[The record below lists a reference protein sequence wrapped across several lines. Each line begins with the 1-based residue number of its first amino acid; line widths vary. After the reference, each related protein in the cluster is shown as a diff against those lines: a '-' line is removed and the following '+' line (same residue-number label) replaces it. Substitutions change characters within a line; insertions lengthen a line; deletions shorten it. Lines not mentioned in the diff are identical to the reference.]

1 MKFKDFIQNNP
12 FRVMGVF
19 TNDSSDIISTNNS
32 RMKAFAVIGKVV
44 SFWQDMISV
53 FGTEP
58 NRQVETL
65 ASGVA
70 ALSSSEGRLRSGLFW
85 FMNLNATD
93 ARALAALARGGDLL
107 EARKIW
113 KDGEQNMSSLQNQ
126 LMCCLLKDPRSYS
139 KALQLASTLYRKY
152 GHDFVVTVCNGFE
165 VVSPDQLMSMFLTEI
180 VKATDGD
187 CCWWDKAV
195 KRQGSKA
202 IDLQWTE
209 AKAMLHLSKLQ
220 DALNVAKTTEIHS
233 TKDNYDIAVALM
245 KQAEPHLKALKALN
259 DGHPALLSRYAT
271 IADSVCEEILNREI
285 EYYNHIGWYSG
296 KADRVLVL
304 KRFCYRYAATVRFK
318 DRCRLNINIVMGRSS
333 NAPVFPNGM
342 PDKLFFESDRKK
354 RNAGICAILDAV
366 REKKIENI
374 GVGN

>member
-32 RMKAFAVIGKVV
+32 RMKAFAVIGKFVH
-44 SFWQDMISV
+44 FWQDMISV

-58 NRQVETL
+58 YRKVETL
-65 ASGVA
+65 ASSVA
-70 ALSSSEGRLRSGLFW
+70 ALSSPEGRLRSGLFW

-113 KDGEQNMSSLQNQ
+113 EDGEQNMSSLQNQ
-126 LMCCLLKDPRSYS
+126 LMCCLLMDSHSYS
-139 KALQLASTLYRKY
+139 KALQLASTLYEKY
-152 GHDFVVTVCNGFE
+152 GYEFIVTISNGFE
-165 VVSPDQLMSMFLTEI
+165 VVTPDKLMSAFFTEI
-180 VKATDGD
+180 VKASDGK
-187 CCWWDKAV
+187 CLSWDKAV
-195 KRQGSKA
+195 KRLGNEA

-233 TKDNYDIAVALM
+233 TQDNYDIAVALK

-285 EYYNHIGWYSG
+285 EYYNHIGWFSG

-366 REKKIENI
+366 REKK
-374 GVGN
+374 

>member
-32 RMKAFAVIGKVV
+32 RMKAFAVIGKFV

-65 ASGVA
+65 ASSVA
-70 ALSSSEGRLRSGLFW
+70 ALSSPEGRLRSGLIW

-93 ARALAALARGGDLL
+93 VRALAALARGGDLL

-113 KDGEQNMSSLQNQ
+113 EDGEQNMSSLQNQ

-139 KALQLASTLYRKY
+139 KALQLALTLYDNY
-152 GHDFVVTVCNGFE
+152 GHEFITTVSNGFE
-165 VVSPDQLMSMFLTEI
+165 VITPDKLMPTFLSEIIKVS
-180 VKATDGD
+180 DGD
-187 CCWWDKAV
+187 CWWWDKVV
-195 KRQGSKA
+195 KRLGNETV
-202 IDLQWTE
+202 DLQWTE
-209 AKAMLHLSKLQ
+209 AKATWHMGKLQ
-220 DALNVAKTTEIHS
+220 DALNLAKTTEIHS
-233 TKDNYDIAVALM
+233 TQDNYDIAISLM

-259 DGHPALLSRYAT
+259 DDHPALLSRYAT
-271 IADSVCEEILNREI
+271 IADSVCEEILDREI
-285 EYYNHIGWYSG
+285 VYYNRVGWFPG
-296 KADRVLVL
+296 KADRMLVL

-318 DRCRLNINIVMGRSS
+318 DRCRLNINIVLGRSID
-333 NAPVFPNGM
+333 APVFPNGT

-366 REKKIENI
+366 RDQKA
-374 GVGN
+374 

>member
-113 KDGEQNMSSLQNQ
+113 EDGEQNMSSLQNQ

-152 GHDFVVTVCNGFE
+152 GHDFVVTVCYGFE

-180 VKATDGD
+180 VKASDGD
-187 CCWWDKAV
+187 CWWWDKAV

-233 TKDNYDIAVALM
+233 TQDNYDIAVALM

-271 IADSVCEEILNREI
+271 IADAVCEEILNREI
-285 EYYNHIGWYSG
+285 EYYNHIGWFSG

-354 RNAGICAILDAV
+354 RNAWICAILDAV
-366 REKKIENI
+366 REKKIKNI
-374 GVGN
+374 GVE

>member
-32 RMKAFAVIGKVV
+32 RMKAFAVIGKFVH
-44 SFWQDMISV
+44 FWQDMISV

-58 NRQVETL
+58 YRKVETL
-65 ASGVA
+65 ASSVA
-70 ALSSSEGRLRSGLFW
+70 ALSSPEGRLRSGLFW

-93 ARALAALARGGDLL
+93 ARALAALARCGDLL

-113 KDGEQNMSSLQNQ
+113 EDGEQNMSSLQNQ
-126 LMCCLLKDPRSYS
+126 LMCCLLMDSRSYS
-139 KALQLASTLYRKY
+139 KALQLASTLYEKY
-152 GHDFVVTVCNGFE
+152 GYEFIVTISNGFE
-165 VVSPDQLMSMFLTEI
+165 VVTPDKLMSAFFTEI
-180 VKATDGD
+180 VKASDGK
-187 CCWWDKAV
+187 CLCWDKAV
-195 KRQGSKA
+195 KRLGNEA

-209 AKAMLHLSKLQ
+209 SKAMLHISKLQ

-233 TKDNYDIAVALM
+233 TKDNYDIAVAL
-245 KQAEPHLKALKALN
+245 KSQAEPHLKALRVLKA
-259 DGHPALLSRYAT
+259 DHPVLLSRYAT
-271 IADSVCEEILNREI
+271 IADAVCEEILNREI
-285 EYYNHIGWYSG
+285 EYYNHIGWFSG

-304 KRFCYRYAATVRFK
+304 ERFCYRYAATIRFK
-318 DRCRLNINIVMGRSS
+318 DRCKLNINITMGRSES
-333 NAPVFPNGM
+333 APLFPNGM

-366 REKKIENI
+366 RKKKIENVV
-374 GVGN
+374 VGQ

>member
-58 NRQVETL
+58 YRKVETL
-65 ASGVA
+65 ASSVA
-70 ALSSSEGRLRSGLFW
+70 ALSSPEGRLRSGLFW

-113 KDGEQNMSSLQNQ
+113 EDGEQNMSSLQNQ

-180 VKATDGD
+180 VKASDGD
-187 CCWWDKAV
+187 CWWWDKAV
-195 KRQGSKA
+195 KRLGSEA

-233 TKDNYDIAVALM
+233 TQDNYDIAVALM
-245 KQAEPHLKALKALN
+245 KLAEPHLKALKALN
-259 DGHPALLSRYAT
+259 DGHPALLSHYAT
-271 IADSVCEEILNREI
+271 IADAVCEEILNREI
-285 EYYNHIGWYSG
+285 EYYNHIGWFSG

-304 KRFCYRYAATVRFK
+304 KHFCYRYAATVRFK

-366 REKKIENI
+366 REKKIKNI
-374 GVGN
+374 GVE

>member
-1 MKFKDFIQNNP
+1 MKFKDFIQDNP

-19 TNDSSDIISTNNS
+19 TNDSSDIMSINNS

-113 KDGEQNMSSLQNQ
+113 EDGEQNMSSLQNQ

-152 GHDFVVTVCNGFE
+152 GHDFVVTVCYGFE

-180 VKATDGD
+180 VKASDGD
-187 CCWWDKAV
+187 CWWWDKAV

-233 TKDNYDIAVALM
+233 TQDNYDIAVALM

-271 IADSVCEEILNREI
+271 IADAVCEEILNREI
-285 EYYNHIGWYSG
+285 EYYNHIGWFSG

-354 RNAGICAILDAV
+354 RNAWICAILDAV
-366 REKKIENI
+366 REKKIKNI
-374 GVGN
+374 GVE

>member
-70 ALSSSEGRLRSGLFW
+70 ALSSPEGRLRSGLFW

-113 KDGEQNMSSLQNQ
+113 EDGEQNMSSLQNQ
-126 LMCCLLKDPRSYS
+126 LMSCLLKDPRSYS

-180 VKATDGD
+180 VKASDGD
-187 CCWWDKAV
+187 CWWWDKAV

-233 TKDNYDIAVALM
+233 TQDNYDIAVALM
-245 KQAEPHLKALKALN
+245 KQAEPHLKALKALK
-259 DGHPALLSRYAT
+259 DEQPALLSRYAT
-271 IADSVCEEILNREI
+271 IADAVCEEILNREI
-285 EYYNHIGWYSG
+285 EYYNHIGWFSG

-333 NAPVFPNGM
+333 NAPVFPNGK

-366 REKKIENI
+366 REKK
-374 GVGN
+374 

>member
-107 EARKIW
+107 EARKVW
-113 KDGEQNMSSLQNQ
+113 EDGEQNMSSLQNQ

-180 VKATDGD
+180 VKATNGD

-195 KRQGSKA
+195 KRLGSKA

-233 TKDNYDIAVALM
+233 TQDNYDIAVALM
-245 KQAEPHLKALKALN
+245 SQAEPHLKALKALN
-259 DGHPALLSRYAT
+259 DGHPALLSRYVT
-271 IADSVCEEILNREI
+271 IADAICEEILNREI
-285 EYYNHIGWYSG
+285 EYYTHIGWYSG

-333 NAPVFPNGM
+333 NAPIFPNGM

>member
-1 MKFKDFIQNNP
+1 MKIKDFIQDNP

-19 TNDSSDIISTNNS
+19 TNDSSDIMSINNS

-58 NRQVETL
+58 KRQVETL
-65 ASGVA
+65 ASSVA
-70 ALSSSEGRLRSGLFW
+70 ALSSPEGRLRSGLFW

-113 KDGEQNMSSLQNQ
+113 EDGEQNMSSLQNQ

-165 VVSPDQLMSMFLTEI
+165 VVSPDQLMSVFLIEI
-180 VKATDGD
+180 VKASDVN
-187 CCWWDKAV
+187 CWWWDKAV
-195 KRQGSKA
+195 KRLGSKA

-233 TKDNYDIAVALM
+233 TKDNYDIAIALM
-245 KQAEPHLKALKALN
+245 KQAEPHLKDLKALN

-271 IADSVCEEILNREI
+271 IADAVCEEILNREI
-285 EYYNHIGWYSG
+285 EYYNHIGWFSG

-304 KRFCYRYAATVRFK
+304 ERFCYRYAATIRFK
-318 DRCRLNINIVMGRSS
+318 DRCKLNINFTMGRNES
-333 NAPVFPNGM
+333 APLFPNGM
-342 PDKLFFESDRKK
+342 PDKLVSESERKK
-354 RNAGICAILDAV
+354 RNAGICAMLDA
-366 REKKIENI
+366 I
-374 GVGN
+374 GKRNAT

>member
-53 FGTEP
+53 FDTEP
-58 NRQVETL
+58 NRQLETL
-65 ASGVA
+65 VSSVA
-70 ALSSSEGRLRSGLFW
+70 ALSSPEGRLRSGLFW

-113 KDGEQNMSSLQNQ
+113 EDGEQNMSSLQNQ

-139 KALQLASTLYRKY
+139 RALQLALTLYDNY
-152 GHDFVVTVCNGFE
+152 GHEFITTVSNGFE
-165 VVSPDQLMSMFLTEI
+165 VITPDKLMPTFLSEIIKVS
-180 VKATDGD
+180 DGD
-187 CCWWDKAV
+187 CWWWDKAV
-195 KRQGSKA
+195 KRLGNETV
-202 IDLQWTE
+202 DLQWTE
-209 AKAMLHLSKLQ
+209 AKATWHIGKLQ
-220 DALNVAKTTEIHS
+220 DELNVAKTTEIHY
-233 TKDNYDIAVALM
+233 TQDNYDIAIALM
-245 KQAEPHLKALKALN
+245 KQAEPHLKVLKALK
-259 DGHPALLSRYAT
+259 DEQPALLSRYAT

-285 EYYNHIGWYSG
+285 EYYNHIGWFSS
-296 KADRVLVL
+296 KTDRLL
-304 KRFCYRYAATVRFK
+304 ALERFCYRYAATIRFK
-318 DRCRLNINIVMGRSS
+318 DRCKLNINITMGRNES
-333 NAPVFPNGM
+333 APLFPNGM
-342 PDKLFFESDRKK
+342 PDKLASESDRKK

-366 REKKIENI
+366 REKKIKNI
-374 GVGN
+374 GVE

>member
-65 ASGVA
+65 ASSVA
-70 ALSSSEGRLRSGLFW
+70 ALSSPEGRLRSGLFW
-85 FMNLNATD
+85 FMNLTATD

-107 EARKIW
+107 EARKVW
-113 KDGEQNMSSLQNQ
+113 EDGEQNMSSLQNQ

-180 VKATDGD
+180 VKASDGD
-187 CCWWDKAV
+187 CWWWDKAV

-209 AKAMLHLSKLQ
+209 AKASLHIGKLQ

-233 TKDNYDIAVALM
+233 TQDNYDIAVALM

-271 IADSVCEEILNREI
+271 IADAVCEEILNREI
-285 EYYNHIGWYSG
+285 EYYNHIGWFLG

-318 DRCRLNINIVMGRSS
+318 DRCRLNINIVLGRSS
-333 NAPVFPNGM
+333 NAPIFPNGM

-366 REKKIENI
+366 REQK
-374 GVGN
+374 VSSL

>member
-1 MKFKDFIQNNP
+1 MKIKDFIQNNP

-53 FGTEP
+53 FDTEP

-65 ASGVA
+65 ASSVA
-70 ALSSSEGRLRSGLFW
+70 ALSSPEGRLRSGLFW

-93 ARALAALARGGDLL
+93 ARALAALARCGDLL

-113 KDGEQNMSSLQNQ
+113 EDGEQNMSSLQNQ

-165 VVSPDQLMSMFLTEI
+165 VVSSDQLMSMFLTEI
-180 VKATDGD
+180 VKASDGD
-187 CCWWDKAV
+187 CWWWDKAV

-209 AKAMLHLSKLQ
+209 AKASLHIGKLQ

-233 TKDNYDIAVALM
+233 TQDNYDIAVALM

-271 IADSVCEEILNREI
+271 IADAVCEEILNREI
-285 EYYNHIGWYSG
+285 EYYNHIGWFLG

-318 DRCRLNINIVMGRSS
+318 DRCRLNINIVLGRSS
-333 NAPVFPNGM
+333 NAPIFPNGM

-366 REKKIENI
+366 REQK
-374 GVGN
+374 VSSL